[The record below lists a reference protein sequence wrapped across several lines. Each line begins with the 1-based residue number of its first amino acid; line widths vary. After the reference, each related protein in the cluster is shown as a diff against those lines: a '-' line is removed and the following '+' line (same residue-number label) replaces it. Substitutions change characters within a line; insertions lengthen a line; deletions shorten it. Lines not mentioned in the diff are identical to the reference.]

1 MDALIY
7 GQVKLPLITHN
18 VIAAI
23 DTGTALIYVHETFA
37 KAFYKLV
44 SLMAIAIRRLTFSV
58 RFLEAKNWPLVG

>member
-23 DTGTALIYVHETFA
+23 DSGTALIYVHETFA

-44 SLMAIAIRRLTFSV
+44 SSDGDCNSPFDLL
-58 RFLEAKNWPLVG
+58 G